1 MNQAS
6 IFTLEKAGN
15 SYKDFDAVPKD
26 LYVDTSAWVAAYSS
40 NSTYN
45 PVRNFMAECVGK
57 GTTLYHSPV
66 VLSELIHVNEKS
78 HYDKYADEYKKQ
90 ARGVNGYNQKK
101 LRELIRKN
109 HPEIE
114 GDIEKSQNN
123 LLHIVQKGSEM
134 LEYVSNASAIQEII
148 EIRKASGNILGVND
162 ATHVYIAR
170 TYGINSFLTADGD
183 FFALDNDN
191 IYAPAN
197 EKYSKEKIGRANCF
211 QEFDSTKY

>member
-1 MNQAS
+1 M
-6 IFTLEKAGN
+6 
-15 SYKDFDAVPKD
+15 
-26 LYVDTSAWVAAYSS
+26 
-40 NSTYN
+40 
-45 PVRNFMAECVGK
+45 
-57 GTTLYHSPV
+57 
-66 VLSELIHVNEKS
+66 
-78 HYDKYADEYKKQ
+78 
-90 ARGVNGYNQKK
+90 
-101 LRELIRKN
+101 IRKN